1 MSQLMKVVDKGEVVF
16 EEGSMGKTFYY
27 IQSGSVEIKRGK
39 QVVTK
44 LGKGQSFGE
53 YALLKD
59 GESTRSATVT
69 ALESCML
76 VELDKESLWEIL
88 QDVPDFINGM
98 IKSLVN
104 QVIELESRTESLKE

>member
-1 MSQLMKVVDKGEVVF
+1 MSQLMKVVEQGEIVF
-16 EEGSMGKTFYY
+16 EEGSTGKTFYY
-27 IQSGSVEIKRGK
+27 IQSGSVEIKRGER
-39 QVVTK
+39 VVTT

-76 VELDKESLWEIL
+76 VELDSESLREIL
-88 QDVPDFINGM
+88 QDVPDFINDL
-98 IKSLVN
+98 IKNLVN
-104 QVIELESRTESLKE
+104 QVIELEGEH